1 MTDAVARFFDGY
13 PPHIA
18 AIGQRVRAIVR
29 AELADASEYVYQGWR
44 LIGYRV
50 PKYVCFIAP
59 HEFEVRLGFEY
70 GVSMRDPHG
79 ILQGGGTQVRYLAY
93 RDVLEVEEEIVRA
106 YIREAV
112 AVANLP
118 RELRPMLGAGAVH
131 RP

>member
-18 AIGQRVRAIVR
+18 AIGQRVRGIVR
-29 AELADASEYVYQGWR
+29 AELPDASEYVYQGWR

-59 HEFEVRLGFEY
+59 HEHEVRLGFEY

-79 ILQGGGTQVRYLAY
+79 ILEGGGTQVRYIAY
-93 RDVLEVEEEIVRA
+93 RDVLAVDEELVRA
-106 YIREAV
+106 YVREAV

-118 RELRPMLGAGAVH
+118 QELRRTVRAGSA
-131 RP
+131 